1 MNFFRYDSDFMMGIS
16 KVTDYVILNLL
27 CLLFCMPVITAG
39 ASVTATYY
47 VSMKLVRGEEP
58 NVWKSFYKSF
68 RENWKQ
74 STAIWILALAVLA
87 FLAYDWYLLWSTQQI
102 GNNPVMNIGLLIVT
116 VVVLFATIS
125 VFPFLAR
132 FQVSTKAA
140 IRNAVW
146 FGMLHIPQMI
156 LVILLYAM
164 TIYICIRYME
174 WLILAWAVGTG
185 LTLYYSSRMF
195 VKQFAKLEPKKEE
208 PDSEGENHTEEG
220 L

>member
-1 MNFFRYDSDFMMGIS
+1 M
-16 KVTDYVILNLL
+16 KQ
-27 CLLFCMPVITAG
+27 
-39 ASVTATYY
+39 AT
-47 VSMKLVRGEEP
+47 V
-58 NVWKSFYKSF
+58 
-68 RENWKQ
+68 
-74 STAIWILALAVLA
+74 IWILALALMG
-87 FLAYDWYLLWSTQQI
+87 FLAYDWYLLWDTQQI
-102 GNNPVMNIGLLIVT
+102 GSNPVMRVGLAIVT
-116 VVVLFATIS
+116 VVVSFAVIS

-146 FGMLHIPQMI
+146 FGILHIPQMI
-156 LVILLYAM
+156 LIILLYAM

-208 PDSEGENHTEEG
+208 PKKITSKDREEIAKEQTNIENIISKSEETEIKKYVQIKVCIRIDIIFITIFSI
-220 L
+220 

>member
-1 MNFFRYDSDFMMGIS
+1 MNFFRYDSEFMMGVS
-16 KVTDYVILNLL
+16 KVADYVILNLL
-27 CLLFCMPVITAG
+27 CLLFCIPIVTAG

-47 VSMKLVRGEEP
+47 VAMKLVRGEEP
-58 NVWKSFYKSF
+58 SVWKSFYKSF
-68 RENWKQ
+68 KENLKQ
-74 STAIWILALAVLA
+74 ATVIWILALALMG
-87 FLAYDWYLLWSTQQI
+87 FLAYDWYLLWDTQQI
-102 GNNPVMNIGLLIVT
+102 GNNPVMRVGLAIVT
-116 VVVLFATIS
+116 VVVSFAVIS

-146 FGMLHIPQMI
+146 FGILHIPQMI
-156 LVILLYAM
+156 LIILLYAM

-208 PDSEGENHTEEG
+208 PDSEGENNTEEG
-220 L
+220 